1 MRVEIL
7 CIFID
12 RFCQAAGVSLRIAE
26 SDELSRNYPIQ
37 ISIFHFF
44 VMLIVFYI
52 EIVKV
57 EKIAV
62 DCLKEG
68 EKIGD
73 KWC

>member
-1 MRVEIL
+1 M
-7 CIFID
+7 
-12 RFCQAAGVSLRIAE
+12 RIAE